1 MQDFLNFHQLK
12 YSANTPDRMRN
23 WERGS
28 ITNKSGDSE
37 LAKGRIQQS
46 FEQAPAILWTVLKT
60 AMTGLCVWTRS

>member
-37 LAKGRIQQS
+37 LAKGRI
-46 FEQAPAILWTVLKT
+46 
-60 AMTGLCVWTRS
+60 